1 MKEGKKLKLS
11 LYNRE
16 CQLLFSTEGQRI
28 HTCLSHTY
36 EEGDYL
42 VLMAEPGSFVRIKID
57 PAVEAAVVYAK
68 EDCLTYKIPF
78 GEAKMCYP
86 PGAFCGEYHVYEME
100 TVSPSRET
108 RDISTNPLDIIG
120 DSGFYP
126 HCTANVETR
135 DEAVFAARN
144 TIDGYH
150 ETNCHGIWPFT
161 SWGDNEDPNAEI
173 TIHFG
178 RRIKAEEIE
187 IFLRSDFP
195 HDNYWKSVQ
204 LRFEDGSVRKLDLE
218 KNGDG
223 QKFSLDGIE
232 TESVTM
238 EKLIKCEALSSP
250 FPSLT
255 YWRVM
260 GKEIGE

>member
-1 MKEGKKLKLS
+1 MSEEKGMKIS
-11 LYNRE
+11 LYNRD
-16 CQLLFSTEGQRI
+16 CQLLFSETGEKI
-28 HTCLSHTY
+28 HTCFCHEY

-42 VLMAEPGSFVRIKID
+42 VLMADPGNFVRIKID
-57 PAVEAAVVYAK
+57 PAIETAVVYVK
-68 EDCLTYKIPF
+68 EDCLIYKIPF
-78 GEAKMCYP
+78 GEARECYP
-86 PGAFCGEYHVYEME
+86 PGAFQGKYHIYEME
-100 TVSPSRET
+100 TVSCERET
-108 RDISTNPLDIIG
+108 RDLSTNPLDVLG
-120 DSGFYP
+120 ETGFYP

-178 RRIKAEEIE
+178 RKIAAEEIE
-187 IFLRSDFP
+187 IFLRSDYP

-204 LRFEDGSVRKLDLE
+204 LCFDDGSVRDLALE
-218 KNGDG
+218 KTGNG
-223 QKFSLDGIE
+223 QKFSLDGVE
-232 TESVTM
+232 TESITM
-238 EKLIKCEALSSP
+238 RKLIKCEKLSSP

-260 GKEIGE
+260 GKEI